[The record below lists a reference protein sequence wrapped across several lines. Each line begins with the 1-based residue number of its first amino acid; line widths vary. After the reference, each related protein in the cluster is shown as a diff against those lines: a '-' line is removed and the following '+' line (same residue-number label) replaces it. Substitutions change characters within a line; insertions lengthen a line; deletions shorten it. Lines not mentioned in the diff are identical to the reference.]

1 MPPLTGLRKTGSDE
15 KEFVDEGLT
24 PDTRFRLA
32 AGEIEMKFYRIWAL
46 IERDMRKFFRNPA
59 LMMASMIFPLV
70 QLVVLGYAF
79 GGKITKVRVALVDKD
94 TGTQARQVRAGLNA
108 IVENPETFHL
118 TEYADLPEAVTDL
131 KAGFLKAVIFIPP
144 DYSQRVLRNENPRI
158 AFIEDNTDTFTSS
171 GIFER
176 MQQLQNSLNGPVLPP
191 LESGESPAAN
201 LAGLFSP
208 NRLPASIEIQTVE
221 VYPYIDYIKYLLAG
235 SISLSIFVTAMIGGG
250 ITFIDDKARGL
261 HEGYL
266 STPLSK
272 VDLVLGLIGSGA
284 LKGLMAGFIITVI
297 GGLIAGIPQLWEPA
311 RLVYLVVVLAV
322 TSLAMISMM
331 FLLMVRVS
339 DPLVPRAIFGV
350 LNTLLFF
357 PSGAV
362 YPTAGFPVWLRA
374 MSIVDPF
381 TYVVDALKN
390 LLLKDTGFAGIGL
403 DLAILTSFSA
413 VLITA
418 CILLFKRQI

>member
-1 MPPLTGLRKTGSDE
+1 MR
-15 KEFVDEGLT
+15 
-24 PDTRFRLA
+24 
-32 AGEIEMKFYRIWAL
+32 FYRITAL

-79 GGKITKVRVALVDKD
+79 GGKITNVLIAVVDKD
-94 TGTQARQVRAGLNA
+94 TGTQSLQLRAGLNS
-108 IVENPETFHL
+108 IVANPRTFRI
-118 TEYADLPEAVTDL
+118 ADYTSLPVAVKGL
-131 KAGFLKAVIFIPP
+131 RAGYLKAVIYIPP
-144 DYSQRVLRNENPRI
+144 DYSQRVLRNENPRV
-158 AFIEDNTDTFTSS
+158 AFIEDNTDTFTAS

-176 MQQLQNSLNGPVLPP
+176 IQQLQSSLNGPTLAPIQA
-191 LESGESPAAN
+191 GENPVSNIAS
-201 LAGLFSP
+201 LFSP
-208 NRLPASIEIQTVE
+208 NRLPSSIDIQTIE

-266 STPLSK
+266 STPLTK
-272 VDLVLGLIGSGA
+272 ADLVLGLIGAGTV
-284 LKGLMAGFIITVI
+284 KGIMAGLILTGI
-297 GGLIAGIPQLWEPA
+297 GGLIAGIPRLWEPV
-311 RLVYLVVVLAV
+311 RLFYLVLVLAV
-322 TSLAMISMM
+322 TALTMISMM

-374 MSIVDPF
+374 ISFVDPF

-390 LLLKDTGFAGIGL
+390 LLLKDTSFAGISM
-403 DLAILTSFSA
+403 DVAIMAGFSVA
-413 VLITA
+413 LITG
-418 CILLFKRQI
+418 CVLLFKRQI

>member
-1 MPPLTGLRKTGSDE
+1 MTAPLGWFANRPYNQQGT
-15 KEFVDEGLT
+15 
-24 PDTRFRLA
+24 
-32 AGEIEMKFYRIWAL
+32 EMKFYRIFAL

-108 IVENPETFHL
+108 IVANPETFHL
-118 TEYADLPEAVTDL
+118 TEYTDLSEAVTDL

-144 DYSQRVLRNENPRI
+144 DFSQRVLRNENPRI
-158 AFIEDNTDTFTSS
+158 AFIEDNTDTFTAS

-176 MQQLQNSLNGPVLPP
+176 MQQLQNSLNGPVLPAMEP
-191 LESGESPAAN
+191 GESPAAN

-311 RLVYLVVVLAV
+311 RLVYLIVVLAV

-374 MSIVDPF
+374 MSFVDPF

-390 LLLKDTGFAGIGL
+390 LLLKDTGFAGISL
-403 DLAILTSFSA
+403 DLAILTCFSA
-413 VLITA
+413 ALITG

>member
-1 MPPLTGLRKTGSDE
+1 
-15 KEFVDEGLT
+15 
-24 PDTRFRLA
+24 
-32 AGEIEMKFYRIWAL
+32 MKLYRISAL
-46 IERDMRKFFRNPA
+46 IERDMWKFFRNPA

-79 GGKITKVRVALVDKD
+79 GGQIKNVQIALVDKD
-94 TGTQARQVRAGLNA
+94 TGTQSLPLRAGLIA
-108 IVENPETFHL
+108 IEQNPKTFKI
-118 TEYADLPEAVTDL
+118 ADYPNLPDAMTDL
-131 KAGFLKAVIFIPP
+131 RAGFLKAIIYVPP
-144 DYSQRVLRNENPRI
+144 EYSQRVLRNENPRV
-158 AFIEDNTDTFTSS
+158 AFIEDNTDTFTAS
-171 GIFER
+171 GVSER
-176 MQQLQNSLNGPVLPP
+176 IQQLQSTLNGPVLPP
-191 LESGESPAAN
+191 LEPGESPVSN
-201 LAGLFSP
+201 LTTLFSP
-208 NRLPASIEIQTVE
+208 TRLPGAIDIQTVE

-266 STPLSK
+266 STPLSRT
-272 VDLVLGLIGSGA
+272 DLVLGLIGSGA
-284 LKGLMAGFIITVI
+284 IKGMMAGLIITVI
-297 GGLIAGIPQLWEPA
+297 GGLIAGIPRIWDPV
-311 RLVYLVVVLAV
+311 RLFYLILVLAV

-362 YPTAGFPVWLRA
+362 YPTAGFPAWLRA
-374 MSIVDPF
+374 LSIVDPF

-390 LLLKDTGFAGIGL
+390 LLLKDTGFAGIYS
-403 DLAILTSFSA
+403 DVAILAGFSA
-413 VLITA
+413 IVITG

>member
-1 MPPLTGLRKTGSDE
+1 
-15 KEFVDEGLT
+15 
-24 PDTRFRLA
+24 
-32 AGEIEMKFYRIWAL
+32 MKFYRIWAL

-118 TEYADLPEAVTDL
+118 TEYTDLPEAVTDL

-144 DYSQRVLRNENPRI
+144 DFSERVLRNENPRI

-176 MQQLQNSLNGPVLPP
+176 MQQLQNSLNGPVLPAMEP
-191 LESGESPAAN
+191 GESPTAN
-201 LAGLFSP
+201 LAGLYSP
-208 NRLPASIEIQTVE
+208 NRLPASIDIQTVE

-284 LKGLMAGFIITVI
+284 LKGLMAGFIITII

-374 MSIVDPF
+374 MSFVDPF

-390 LLLKDTGFAGIGL
+390 LLLKDTGFAGISL
-403 DLAILTSFSA
+403 DLAILTCFSA
-413 VLITA
+413 VLITG

>member
-1 MPPLTGLRKTGSDE
+1 
-15 KEFVDEGLT
+15 
-24 PDTRFRLA
+24 
-32 AGEIEMKFYRIWAL
+32 MKFYRIGAL

-108 IVENPETFHL
+108 IVANPETFHL
-118 TEYADLPEAVTDL
+118 TEYTDLAEAVTDL

-144 DYSQRVLRNENPRI
+144 DFSERVLRNENPRI

-176 MQQLQNSLNGPVLPP
+176 MQQLQNSLNGPVLPAMEP
-191 LESGESPAAN
+191 GESPTAN
-201 LAGLFSP
+201 LAGLYSP
-208 NRLPASIEIQTVE
+208 NRLPASIDIQTVE

-284 LKGLMAGFIITVI
+284 LKGLMAGFIITII

-311 RLVYLVVVLAV
+311 RLVYLILVLAV

-374 MSIVDPF
+374 MSFVDPF

-403 DLAILTSFSA
+403 DLAILTCFSA
-413 VLITA
+413 VLITG

>member
-1 MPPLTGLRKTGSDE
+1 
-15 KEFVDEGLT
+15 
-24 PDTRFRLA
+24 
-32 AGEIEMKFYRIWAL
+32 MKFYRIFAL

-108 IVENPETFHL
+108 IVANPETFHL
-118 TEYADLPEAVTDL
+118 TEYADLSEAVTDL

-144 DYSQRVLRNENPRI
+144 DFSQRVLRNENPRI

-191 LESGESPAAN
+191 LESGQSPAAN
-201 LAGLFSP
+201 LASLFSP
-208 NRLPASIEIQTVE
+208 NRLRASIEVQTVE

-311 RLVYLVVVLAV
+311 RLVYLIVVLAV

-374 MSIVDPF
+374 MSFVDPF

-413 VLITA
+413 VLITT

>member
-1 MPPLTGLRKTGSDE
+1 M
-15 KEFVDEGLT
+15 
-24 PDTRFRLA
+24 RL
-32 AGEIEMKFYRIWAL
+32 YRIFAL

-79 GGKITKVRVALVDKD
+79 GGKITNVRVALVDKD
-94 TGTQARQVRAGLNA
+94 SGTQALQVRAGLNA
-108 IVENPETFHL
+108 IVAYPRTFRL
-118 TEYADLPEAVTDL
+118 TEYSDLPEAVAAL
-131 KAGFLKAVIFIPP
+131 RAGFLKAVIYIPP

-158 AFIEDNTDTFTSS
+158 AFIEDNTDTFTAS

-176 MQQLQNSLNGPVLPP
+176 IQQLQNSLNGPVLPP
-191 LESGESPAAN
+191 LQPGESPASN
-201 LAGLFSP
+201 LASLFSP
-208 NRLPASIEIQTVE
+208 NRLPADIEFQTVE

-266 STPLSK
+266 STPLTK
-272 VDLVLGLIGSGA
+272 ADLVLGLIGAGA
-284 LKGLMAGFIITVI
+284 IKGMMAGLIITII
-297 GGLIAGIPQLWEPA
+297 GGLIAGIPRIWEPA
-311 RLVYLVVVLAV
+311 RLFYLILVLAV

-374 MSIVDPF
+374 LSVVDPF

-390 LLLKDTGFAGIGL
+390 LLLKDTGFAGISM
-403 DLAILTSFSA
+403 DLAIMAGFSVA
-413 VLITA
+413 LITG

>member
-1 MPPLTGLRKTGSDE
+1 M
-15 KEFVDEGLT
+15 
-24 PDTRFRLA
+24 RL
-32 AGEIEMKFYRIWAL
+32 YRIFAL

-79 GGKITKVRVALVDKD
+79 GGKITNVEVGLVDKD
-94 TGTQARQVRAGLNA
+94 TGNPALQVRAGLNA
-108 IVENPETFHL
+108 IAQNPRTFRL
-118 TEYADLPEAVTDL
+118 SEYPNLPKAMADLRQGSV
-131 KAGFLKAVIFIPP
+131 KAVIYIPP
-144 DYSQRVLRNENPRI
+144 DYSQRVLRNENPRV
-158 AFIEDNTDTFTSS
+158 AFIEDNTDTFTAS
-171 GIFER
+171 GIQER

-191 LESGESPAAN
+191 LEPGESPASN
-201 LAGLFSP
+201 LVSLYSP
-208 NRLPASIEIQTVE
+208 DRLPSSIQIQTVE
-221 VYPYIDYIKYLLAG
+221 VYPYIDYIKYFLAG
-235 SISLSIFVTAMIGGG
+235 AISLSIFVTAMIGGG

-266 STPLSK
+266 CTPLSK
-272 VDLVLGLIGSGA
+272 ADLVLGLIGSGSM
-284 LKGLMAGFIITVI
+284 KGLMAGLIITMI
-297 GGLIAGIPQLWEPA
+297 GGLIAGIPQILQPV
-311 RLVYLVVVLAV
+311 RLFYLIVVLAV

-374 MSIVDPF
+374 LSIVDPF

-390 LLLKDTGFAGIGL
+390 LLLKNTGFSGISLDIAIMAG
-403 DLAILTSFSA
+403 FSA
-413 VLITA
+413 ALITG
-418 CILLFKRQI
+418 CTLLFKRQI